1 MGKVISFINQKG
13 GVSKTSSVCHLA
25 YILANEKRK
34 KIALIDFDGQG
45 NTTKSFGL
53 EDFLNK
59 EMSEGEE
66 YTRVV
71 DLKNTMYE
79 LMCNII
85 ITGEVPTELN
95 KFKYNL
101 KNVDIFPS
109 NIRLNGLEKALAM
122 ADNENNDFL
131 KTFVNTIRNS
141 YDYVLIDSLPKMG
154 LHMLNVLVAS
164 DEVII
169 PTNTTIYSI
178 DGFGELLKNIQKVQ
192 AELNKDLKVNGI
204 LIAQASE
211 GTSAFNYLVEQINEV
226 FKNFYVYK
234 PIIPFVKNWEESLI
248 FGKIWAEHKPKHKAS
263 IRYHEFVEEFLEKER
278 KEK

>member
-25 YILANEKRK
+25 YILANEKGK
-34 KIALIDFDGQG
+34 KVALIDFDGQG

-59 EMSEGEE
+59 DIQEGEDNI
-66 YTRVV
+66 RVV

-85 ITGEVPTELN
+85 ITGEVPSDLG

-101 KNVDIFPS
+101 KNVDVYPS

-131 KTFVNTIRNS
+131 KTFINTIRDN
-141 YDYVLIDSLPKMG
+141 YDYILIDSLPKMG

-164 DEVII
+164 DEIII

-192 AELNKDLKVNGI
+192 VELNKNLKVNGI

-226 FKNFYVYK
+226 FKDFYVYK

-263 IRYHEFVEEFLEKER
+263 IRYHEFVEEFLEKEK